1 MFLKSNLDGLSI
13 DVGEVFEPSTYVE
26 SEDGKITTCPNLIY
40 YNKNGA
46 LNWDDGISVNRRRGT
61 IRGEKPGK
69 HKVIALC
76 IGLTDSRL
84 SRDFDVT
91 VNYAKAKELSVSLN
105 TEKVYVGSYVP
116 LSYKITDDYGFTRY
130 DANIKIKSDNNLVA
144 IDDLNNVKA
153 INPGKTK
160 LIISLDDV
168 ETSISFNII
177 KNPIEQLS
185 LTSNMSTARTGDVVT
200 FNAKAYDKKNKL
212 ISDSPI
218 IYSYSGESF
227 DKSNTA
233 SALINENGKFVAET
247 AGKYLITATAG
258 QRSSSTP
265 FNVYDKSIQ
274 REIVNVGSGT
284 VEEKHTS
291 NFWGF

>member
-1 MFLKSNLDGLSI
+1 MKKIKNTLLMITLITSSVVFSQEMFLKSNLDGLSI

-130 DANIKIKSDNNLVA
+130 DANIKIKC
-144 IDDLNNVKA
+144 
-153 INPGKTK
+153 
-160 LIISLDDV
+160 
-168 ETSISFNII
+168 NIFLTT
-177 KNPIEQLS
+177 PIL
-185 LTSNMSTARTGDVVT
+185 
-200 FNAKAYDKKNKL
+200 
-212 ISDSPI
+212 
-218 IYSYSGESF
+218 
-227 DKSNTA
+227 
-233 SALINENGKFVAET
+233 
-247 AGKYLITATAG
+247 
-258 QRSSSTP
+258 
-265 FNVYDKSIQ
+265 
-274 REIVNVGSGT
+274 
-284 VEEKHTS
+284 
-291 NFWGF
+291 

>member
-1 MFLKSNLDGLSI
+1 MKKLKNTLLLIILITSSAMFSQEMFLRSNLEGLTI

-26 SEDGKITTCPNLIY
+26 YENGEITTCPNIIY

-76 IGLTDSRL
+76 LGLTDSRL

-91 VNYAKAKELSVSLN
+91 VNYAKAKELSVSIN

-130 DANIKIKSDNNLVA
+130 DANIKIQSDNNLVT

-153 INPGKTK
+153 TNPGKAK
-160 LIISLDDV
+160 LIISLDNV
-168 ETSISFNII
+168 EASVSFNII
-177 KNPIEQLS
+177 KNPIEELS
-185 LTSNMSTARTGDVVT
+185 LSSNMNTARTGDVVT
-200 FNAKAYDKKNKL
+200 YSAKAYDRRNKL
-212 ISDSPI
+212 ISNTPI

-258 QRSSSTP
+258 QRLRSL
-265 FNVYDKSIQ
+265 
-274 REIVNVGSGT
+274 
-284 VEEKHTS
+284 
-291 NFWGF
+291 